1 MIDEVENILKERSR
15 NRDCDDKLQDKL
27 VLAFDDLVKKN
38 VIEDI
43 KKPFLY
49 YSTNIV
55 QEKW

>member
-27 VLAFDDLVKKN
+27 VLALDDLVKKN

-49 YSTNIV
+49 YSKNIV
-55 QEKW
+55 QNKW